1 MRTRILSI
9 QHFGMVILCLAA
21 AGCGS
26 TGDKVL
32 QDFGIKDRPED
43 YVSGAD
49 RVMVTMQEVGKV
61 EMDRLNAAQR
71 RGEVQYDNSDPLH
84 GRYFRRVRVYES
96 YHPLDA
102 NAATRTSQNQPV
114 SFIGY
119 MEYAFQVYESER
131 VETRTEAATLAADIP
146 TGRRGRETYRYKF
159 DSAGTWNGARGESF
173 KE

>member
-1 MRTRILSI
+1 MRI
-9 QHFGMVILCLAA
+9 QIAFFRNFLAFILCIAA

-26 TGDKVL
+26 TGNKVL
-32 QDFGIKDRPED
+32 QDFGIQDRPED

-49 RVMVTMQEVGKV
+49 RVMANMQDVGKV

-71 RGEVQYDNSDPLH
+71 RGEVLFDDSDSLK
-84 GRYFRRVRVYES
+84 GKYFRRVREYES

-102 NAATRTSQNQPV
+102 SAATRTSQNQPI

-119 MEYAFQVYESER
+119 IEYDYQVYES
-131 VETRTEAATLAADIP
+131 TRADTRAEASTLPADIP

-159 DSAGTWNGARGESF
+159 DGAANWNGGRGELF
-173 KE
+173 KD